1 MRESKRRPHFWD
13 LLEVPFFGPLKR
25 KIKGLQFLGLFG
37 GPIFWTL
44 ERDFF
49 PRQSASQA
57 MGFWGWLN
65 YANED
70 ATNPLLLN
78 MDETSVALRPR
89 AEHGTVATRL
99 KKPGSRAIDA
109 ASLQEMRTRFT
120 LMCTIC
126 GDTRIQPFLPQV
138 LLTNGRV
145 FGRKPTIPHS
155 IFFLCCRIALD
166 SCGQIVARSQKEIKN
181 QLTYG
186 KQQETTQPTQT
197 NQGKG
202 ELK

>member
-1 MRESKRRPHFWD
+1 M
-13 LLEVPFFGPLKR
+13 
-25 KIKGLQFLGLFG
+25 GLFG

-57 MGFWGWLN
+57 MGFWRWLN

-145 FGRKPTIPHS
+145 FGRKPTIPH
-155 IFFLCCRIALD
+155 LKGNLVL
-166 SCGQIVARSQKEIKN
+166 SCGHSRVHGLPKEPYEDIYHCWADGCKMLLLAGTIYCFWIVRHVMC
-181 QLTYG
+181 
-186 KQQETTQPTQT
+186 T
-197 NQGKG
+197 NPSNVKPH
-202 ELK
+202 